1 MPSLRIP
8 SLLATVVRGSQEMVL
23 FYRGPEARIT
33 DTVFESLSP
42 IHQVYPINELQ
53 SVHTPRQDVIEQV
66 TSSGPVRVC
75 STGMAGLSVLVA
87 TAGWPILDQPPV
99 TMAALV
105 LLGVS
110 SSLSAASWRI
120 RMRPRELRAIY
131 RGHLVCLYRSPNRR
145 TFGQVT
151 RALLRVLE
159 QLDDMR

>member
-87 TAGWPILDQPPV
+87 TAGWPILDHPRLRGGDARV
-99 TMAALV
+99 R
-105 LLGVS
+105 GHHG
-110 SSLSAASWRI
+110 
-120 RMRPRELRAIY
+120 RPRSVGRLVITLSRFVAHPDASARVARHLPRAPGVPIPQ
-131 RGHLVCLYRSPNRR
+131 S
-145 TFGQVT
+145 
-151 RALLRVLE
+151 
-159 QLDDMR
+159 